1 MILLLIL
8 DQFSALEKSRPAQVL
23 ITTIIVFA
31 SLKIKEKRFACDSDV
46 LQLCCYWF
54 DVTVVAMCCMPAQ
67 IKETDMLKTV
77 LLPHWSFH

>member
-31 SLKIKEKRFACDSDV
+31 SLKIKEKKV
-46 LQLCCYWF
+46 
-54 DVTVVAMCCMPAQ
+54 CM
-67 IKETDMLKTV
+67 
-77 LLPHWSFH
+77 